1 MTLAPYLLALTFG
14 LLISALLH
22 FVLVWPAR
30 EPAEDGDGAAGP
42 SGDAAATAPGDAA
55 ATAGAAV
62 TTAPARRRRTSRR
75 RR

>member
-30 EPAEDGDGAAGP
+30 EPDDADDGDTGSAPDPGTAP
-42 SGDAAATAPGDAA
+42 ATAPSKS
-55 ATAGAAV
+55 
-62 TTAPARRRRTSRR
+62 ARRASRR
-75 RR
+75 R

>member
-14 LLISALLH
+14 LLISALLY

-30 EPAEDGDGAAGP
+30 EPAEDADA
-42 SGDAAATAPGDAA
+42 DAAA
-55 ATAGAAV
+55 AGATPV
-62 TTAPARRRRTSRR
+62 PPPTRRRQKSRR